1 MAFSFLPE
9 LVISIVVVHV
19 VIVGFYYIKSSK
31 NPLLPVSWPVVGI
44 LPSLVVNL
52 HRLHHYISFDLLT
65 PSGHSLKVAIASIRM
80 FITCD
85 PTNIQ
90 YIFSSNHTN
99 YPKGEDYAEIFDMTR
114 GSLFSAD
121 GESSR
126 RERANFQSVLSNP
139 LLVGLMTKCCHDKV
153 EKSLLPFMAHM
164 VRTNTHVDMN
174 DMLMR
179 LVFDLYATTIFS
191 VDPTC
196 LSLDMPSV
204 HVANAMDTVM
214 EVGFVRHIV
223 PAFFWKVMRRLNI
236 GPERKLAAA
245 QAVLRCFIMDM
256 ITERRKKGHIIGQEV
271 HIDVLS
277 NYVNDQN
284 YNDDLLQ
291 ATLITYMIAGRD
303 TIGTT
308 LPWVVYNLTKN
319 PHIVSSIRTE
329 LAPIMSRKAAIAGA
343 VTMMTFE
350 PEEVR
355 PLVYLQATLLETLRL
370 YPPIPIERRSVVS
383 TDVMPSGH
391 PVCAQDII
399 LVSIYSVGRMESVW
413 GSDCLEYRPERW
425 LSDDGRQLRY
435 VPSNKF
441 PAFNSGARLCL
452 GKDIAIMQ
460 MKIIIAAIVCN
471 FDVKMVDGQAID
483 TKLSCLLQ
491 MKNGLKVN
499 LSKVQM

>member
-1 MAFSFLPE
+1 M
-9 LVISIVVVHV
+9 
-19 VIVGFYYIKSSK
+19 
-31 NPLLPVSWPVVGI
+31 
-44 LPSLVVNL
+44 
-52 HRLHHYISFDLLT
+52 
-65 PSGHSLKVAIASIRM
+65 
-80 FITCD
+80 
-85 PTNIQ
+85 
-90 YIFSSNHTN
+90 
-99 YPKGEDYAEIFDMTR
+99 
-114 GSLFSAD
+114 
-121 GESSR
+121 
-126 RERANFQSVLSNP
+126 
-139 LLVGLMTKCCHDKV
+139 
-153 EKSLLPFMAHM
+153 
-164 VRTNTHVDMN
+164 
-174 DMLMR
+174 
-179 LVFDLYATTIFS
+179 
-191 VDPTC
+191 DPTC

-245 QAVLRCFIMDM
+245 QAVLRCFIADM
-256 ITERRKKGHIIGQEV
+256 IMERRKKGHIIGQEV
-271 HIDVLS
+271 PMDVLS
-277 NYVNDQN
+277 NYVNDPN

-308 LPWVVYNLTKN
+308 LPWIVYNLAKN
-319 PHIVSSIRTE
+319 PHIVSSIRNE
-329 LAPIMSRKAAIAGA
+329 LAPIMSRKAAIASA
-343 VTMMTFE
+343 VTMMVFE

-391 PVCAQDII
+391 VVCARDII

-413 GSDCLEYRPERW
+413 GSDCQEYRPERW
-425 LSDDGRQLRY
+425 LSEDGRQLRY
-435 VPSNKF
+435 IPSNKF

-460 MKIIIAAIVCN
+460 MKIIIAAIVWN
-471 FDVKMVDGQAID
+471 FDVKTVDGQAVD